1 MELIPGF
8 EPGTS
13 SLPRRSGSPPEAVF
27 QHQNNRSNRAEI
39 VIWIYVFPAL
49 CLQQCLL
56 LIPRCDVRKC
66 GFHLPFYAFR
76 PGNSHGLPQ
85 SKHPS
90 KELLTN
96 SNRNNNSEMVVI
108 HSHRHNIAPKPIHR
122 RAHHSVLEY
131 QFYILNLAAE
141 HRKCVFRVI
150 CHIKSIKRFFAD
162 ALGFQK
168 HTAVVRTDRDNTSQ
182 ASAAGYRGK
191 HHHRLPERTD
201 RPHERSISP
210 NGWCVFAVGI
220 SDDKSAREKRY
231 GECQSK
237 RKARRAAAHHKG

>member
-1 MELIPGF
+1 MPVHQISRDAVQGYDLRLQRAKPEKSSQDTKKSPSASISEGDFMELIPGF
-8 EPGTS
+8 GPGTS

-27 QHQNNRSNRAEI
+27 QHQNNRSNRADI

-66 GFHLPFYAFR
+66 SFHLLFYAFR

-108 HSHRHNIAPKPIHR
+108 HPHRHNIAPKPIHR
-122 RAHHSVLEY
+122 RTHHSVLEY

-150 CHIKSIKRFFAD
+150 RHIKSIKRFFAD
-162 ALGFQK
+162 ALGLKDTQ
-168 HTAVVRTDRDNTSQ
+168 RTISVTPAQQSGR
-182 ASAAGYRGK
+182 SAA
-191 HHHRLPERTD
+191 
-201 RPHERSISP
+201 
-210 NGWCVFAVGI
+210 
-220 SDDKSAREKRY
+220 
-231 GECQSK
+231 
-237 RKARRAAAHHKG
+237 